1 MACSALHARVRPDT
15 RAFTVMTLIA
25 RVLFSLAAVTAL
37 CAATDSRSF
46 RAEIF
51 FRLANPC
58 PSTGQTNGA
67 CKGYVI
73 DRIIPVACGGAE
85 EPSNMQWQT
94 LTDAKEK
101 DRWERIGCRPGRK
114 LVAPAPPVVVEAF
127 PFEAPEPPS
136 AVAPLR

>member
-1 MACSALHARVRPDT
+1 MNVTAR
-15 RAFTVMTLIA
+15 I
-25 RVLFSLAAVTAL
+25 VLSFAAVMCL
-37 CAATDSRSF
+37 CAASLDSRSF

-67 CKGYVI
+67 CTGYVI

-85 EPSNMQWQT
+85 EPANMQWQT
-94 LTDAKEK
+94 LAEAKEK

-114 LVAPAPPVVVEAF
+114 LVVPGPPAYAEAF
-127 PFEAPEPPS
+127 PMQAPEAPTE
-136 AVAPLR
+136 VAPLR